1 MDEFLEQVYGG
12 NTVKAY
18 LIAIGAI
25 MLTWVLLR
33 LVKKYLI
40 RLLKNLTSRTSS
52 QFDDLL
58 IQVAEK
64 FIIPYLYL
72 TINYGI
78 INQLYL
84 SARAT
89 KVLEVAMLFIT
100 TWYAVRLI
108 NFCIQRG
115 VHAYFRKREEPIERE
130 KQLNGI
136 LMVVKA
142 IVWIFGIVLLIDN
155 LGYNVTTII
164 AGLGVGGIAI
174 ALAAQNI
181 LSDLFS
187 YLVIFFDKPFEIG
200 DFITTNG
207 HSGSVEK
214 IGIKTSHLRSPDG
227 QQLVMP
233 NAELVKSVIHNYKRQ
248 KRRRIVFRIGVVY
261 STPAEKI
268 RKIPGWIRELVQ
280 KENNV
285 TFDRTHLVAF
295 GSSSLDIEI
304 VYFLESADFML
315 YMDTHHRICLH
326 IIEKFEQEGIE
337 FAFPTQTIYLNNE
350 EKSARDLRQPSLSS

>member
-1 MDEFLEQVYGG
+1 MDEFFEQVYGG

-25 MLTWVLLR
+25 LLTWVVLR
-33 LVKKYLI
+33 LVRKYVVQ
-40 RLLKNLTSRTSS
+40 LLKNLTSRTSS

-58 IQVAEK
+58 INVTEK
-64 FIIPYLYL
+64 FVIPYLYL
-72 TINYGI
+72 AINYGI
-78 INQLYL
+78 IHQLNL
-84 SARAT
+84 SVQAT
-89 KVLEVAMLFIT
+89 RILEVAMLFIT
-100 TWYAVRLI
+100 TWFAVRLI
-108 NFCIQRG
+108 NFCMQHA
-115 VHAYFRKREEPIERE
+115 VHAYFRRRDEPLERE

-136 LMVVKA
+136 LMVAKA

-200 DFITTNG
+200 DFIVTNG

-214 IGIKTSHLRSPDG
+214 MGIKTSHIRSPDG

-268 RKIPGWIRELVQ
+268 RQIPDWIRELVQ
-280 KENNV
+280 KESKA

-295 GSSSLDIEI
+295 GASSLDIEI
-304 VYFLESADFML
+304 VYFLESPDYML

-326 IIEKFEQEGIE
+326 IIEKFEQEGVE

-350 EKSARDLRQPSLSS
+350 EKSGRDLRQPSLSS